1 MSSSIHRR
9 SVLGG
14 LSAAAIMTLLR
25 SNYAAALQPHN
36 APALAT
42 RQSVTLLIPNRL
54 YRIGCTVRAERLSWL
69 AEDIPGGFEPLNAYL
84 LLDQQNAVFI
94 DMGAPIMLPAIRE
107 AIDTVVGSRRAWAS
121 YTRNE
126 ADCIGNMGWILGSCP
141 NPTLLFGGAGGI
153 LEWINDPA
161 VSIMEVRDFL
171 GRVPIVESRNG
182 TTNRIGELSL
192 EWLDAGLKQ
201 MLMTQWAFEPSSGCL
216 FTSDAFGFRHLR
228 SADQSMIVENARRLP
243 APQTVARELV
253 ARIRALHRR
262 MHRPQ
267 SDRMLRI
274 YIDPAQRCLIG
285 ATGERTSLTEA
296 EMSALDTLLDA
307 GGVSVSREWLSR
319 IALKRPLHA
328 DDRAVDQLVMK
339 LRRKLASQ
347 GASDRVILSAR
358 RQGYMIADPSLFR
371 AIPRPTPA
379 NSNAVHLNGTESV
392 GAQ

>member
-1 MSSSIHRR
+1 MCSSIHRR
-9 SVLGG
+9 GVLGG
-14 LSAAAIMTLLR
+14 MSAAAIMTLLR
-25 SNYAAALQPHN
+25 SNYAAALQPP
-36 APALAT
+36 AAQALAT
-42 RQSVTLLIPNRL
+42 RQSVTVLIPNRL
-54 YRIGCTVRAERLSWL
+54 YRIGCTVPAQRLSWL

-84 LLDQQNAVFI
+84 LIDQQNAVFI

-141 NPTLLFGGAGGI
+141 DPTLLFGGAGGI

-182 TTNRIGELSL
+182 TTNRIGELSI

-228 SADQSMIVENARRLP
+228 SADQSLIVETARRLP

-253 ARIRALHRR
+253 ARMHWMRGANYPDVLVRFETIFAERDVQMIAPVHGCIIRGRAAVRAHVRL
-262 MHRPQ
+262 
-267 SDRMLRI
+267 ML
-274 YIDPAQRCLIG
+274 
-285 ATGERTSLTEA
+285 EA
-296 EMSALDTLLDA
+296 M
-307 GGVSVSREWLSR
+307 R
-319 IALKRPLHA
+319 
-328 DDRAVDQLVMK
+328 
-339 LRRKLASQ
+339 LASE
-347 GASDRVILSAR
+347 I
-358 RQGYMIADPSLFR
+358 PSEEETR
-371 AIPRPTPA
+371 Y
-379 NSNAVHLNGTESV
+379 V
-392 GAQ
+392 